1 VKLAGGAM
9 AAALVYS
16 PKASASFTGGAEFY
30 GAVVSGVITDMGG
43 STIHYDRNLDKKA
56 LMAGPPTMSEFTW
69 KSF

>member
-1 VKLAGGAM
+1 MAGGA
-9 AAALVYS
+9 AASALVYA
-16 PKASASFTGGAEFY
+16 PNASTSFTGGAQFF
-30 GAVVSGVITDMGG
+30 GSVVSGVITDMGG